1 MSVIRPS
8 LRLSNLGLGTRAL
21 HTCEPIYYVQDTR
34 TDGYLARVAAIQST
48 RVARDA
54 TVSAEETGG
63 FKYIPGGRKFFID
76 RSGL

>member
-1 MSVIRPS
+1 MSS
-8 LRLSNLGLGTRAL
+8 LIS
-21 HTCEPIYYVQDTR
+21 VQKSR
-34 TDGYLARVAAIQST
+34 TDRYLARVAAIQST